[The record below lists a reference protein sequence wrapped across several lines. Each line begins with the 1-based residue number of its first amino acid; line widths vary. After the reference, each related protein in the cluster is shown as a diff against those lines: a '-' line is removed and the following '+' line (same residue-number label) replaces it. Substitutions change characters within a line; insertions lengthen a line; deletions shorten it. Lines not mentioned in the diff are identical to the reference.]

1 MKILEFGA
9 CEYASGEKQWPIA
22 RDYCVDI
29 LVRRTLVDCGCLHR
43 CFSSLRTFLSELR
56 LKTGTDLQ
64 TGGHLDSLSIRKTI
78 PRHRGGK
85 ISHPWTTM
93 HDGPT
98 SRTCNPF
105 FWPFGTQNVPPSLRQ
120 PIRPPPP
127 LHTPPPPPHRSTVA
141 CWAPSV
147 WPTCKFK
154 PI

>member
-1 MKILEFGA
+1 MANCTRLLCGHTCSSDFGSIVGVYIVVFHLYHA
-9 CEYASGEKQWPIA
+9 LSFEERTETED
-22 RDYCVDI
+22 RD
-29 LVRRTLVDCGCLHR
+29 RFANR
-43 CFSSLRTFLSELR
+43 
-56 LKTGTDLQ
+56 
-64 TGGHLDSLSIRKTI
+64 GHLIYRFEKPPHPGGT
-78 PRHRGGK
+78 GGK